1 METVMNQIISA
12 IGSLD
17 TKTIQ
22 LRALKLDRFI
32 TETLLP
38 FLGFHGS
45 MIATLILSQTDEPVF
60 HVASI
65 LLPATAVVLIAY
77 FRFRGDRL
85 ELADRTRYAA
95 AIFCFLMV
103 GILGLEVAGLSWPTP
118 SAFVLV
124 SGFLLVLCAI
134 EARIFPAGALNAIGI
149 YLALFLAVFWQEQGT
164 LLPVIVYLICLVSAL
179 VYLAHRK
186 DLSSAVGLLA
196 GIAIVLFGEIDREDG
211 PSAQIY
217 LVLAVIVGA
226 IIVYEVWA
234 RHGRQSDQR
243 FFLVQGL
250 VVVILGVSAFLVEP
264 RDGEVG
270 MSLRWLAAVVAYAV
284 LMYFVR
290 KGQGNP
296 TRVCWVAIVAV
307 FAVWMNFD
315 PSDQVFH
322 ELWLPVLLTAAI
334 VLGLVEFSG
343 AIGNSFVRLVAAVMT
358 AGLCFYLLLAVED
371 FSDRVLYEVRQ
382 FAPEGRSGLETLESG
397 PDLVI
402 DNEYALHQL
411 SLLFL
416 SAVGFLVAVFV
427 SQGRSFE
434 DGLPWWRGLIRDR
447 HIVYLR
453 RLYRLSVN
461 AVKSIPIIGN
471 ILSVAQT
478 VLTSLKYIKGDGSKL
493 DAGDLLFGVAN
504 VLLVL
509 SIIASMKAIFIADGL
524 TAEGEISDKFNF
536 VVTVASWAVWGSVIY
551 LWGRLI
557 GSLYY
562 VLLGVAFIVC
572 PIAFKDIRTLIL
584 DNESMA
590 AIWVLACGVPLLFL
604 SVFRTQTEPEE
615 ESTSGS

>member
-1 METVMNQIISA
+1 MKQIISA

-17 TKTIQ
+17 TRTIQ
-22 LRALKLDRFI
+22 LRALKLDRFV
-32 TETLLP
+32 TEVLLP

-45 MIATLILSQTDEPVF
+45 MIATLILSQTDETVF
-60 HVASI
+60 LVASV

-103 GILGLEVAGLSWPTP
+103 GILGLEAAGYSWPTP
-118 SAFVLV
+118 SAFFLV
-124 SGFLLVLCAI
+124 SGFVLVLCAI
-134 EARIFPAGALNAIGI
+134 EAKIFPPGCLNAIGI
-149 YLALFLAVFWQEQGT
+149 YLALFLVVFWQEEGT
-164 LLPVIVYLICLVSAL
+164 LLPVVVYLICLVSAL
-179 VYLAHRK
+179 IYLAHRK

-196 GIAIVLFGEIDREDG
+196 GVAIVLFGEIDREDG

-250 VVVILGVSAFLVEP
+250 VVVILGVSAFLLDP

-270 MSLRWLAAVVAYAV
+270 MSLRWLAAVIAYAV
-284 LMYFVR
+284 LMHFVR

-296 TRVCWVAIVAV
+296 TRVSWVAIVAT

-315 PSDQVFH
+315 TSYLVFH
-322 ELWLPVLLTAAI
+322 ELWLPTILTAAI
-334 VLGLVEFSG
+334 VLVLVGFSE

-371 FSDRVLYEVRQ
+371 FSGRVLYEVEK
-382 FAPEGRSGLETLESG
+382 FAPAGRSDLENLESG
-397 PDLVI
+397 SDLVI
-402 DNEYALHQL
+402 DDVFALHQL
-411 SLLFL
+411 SLQFLF
-416 SAVGFLVAVFV
+416 AVGFGVAVSV
-427 SQGRSFE
+427 SQSRSFE
-434 DGLPWWRGLIRDR
+434 KGLPWWRGLIRDR
-447 HIVYLR
+447 HVVYLR

-461 AVKSIPIIGN
+461 AVKSIPIVGN

-478 VLTSLKYIKGDGSKL
+478 VLKSLKYIKGDGSKL

-509 SIIASMKAIFIADGL
+509 SIIASMKAVFIMDGLAADG
-524 TAEGEISDKFNF
+524 GISEKFSFF
-536 VVTVASWAVWGSVIY
+536 VTIASWAIWGSVIY
-551 LWGRLI
+551 LWGRLT

-562 VLLGVAFIVC
+562 VLLGVVFIVC

-584 DNESMA
+584 DDESMA

-604 SVFRTQTEPEE
+604 SVFRTRAELDEE
-615 ESTSGS
+615 NNP